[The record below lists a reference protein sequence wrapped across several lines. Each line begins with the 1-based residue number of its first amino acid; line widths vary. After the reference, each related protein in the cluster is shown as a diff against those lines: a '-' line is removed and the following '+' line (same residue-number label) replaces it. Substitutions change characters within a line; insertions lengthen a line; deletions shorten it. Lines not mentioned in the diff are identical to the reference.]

1 MAQKLLLIVGPTA
14 VGKTALAVE
23 LAQKFNGEVISG
35 DSMQIY
41 RGLDIGTAKVTP
53 AKCRASSIICLI

>member
-35 DSMQIY
+35 RSEEHTSELQS
-41 RGLDIGTAKVTP
+41 RE
-53 AKCRASSIICLI
+53 

>member
-14 VGKTALAVE
+14 VGKTTLAVE

-41 RGLDIGTAKVTP
+41 RGLDIGTAKVTQIG
-53 AKCRASSIICLI
+53 RASCRERV

>member
-14 VGKTALAVE
+14 VGKTTLAVE

-35 DSMQIY
+35 DSMLS
-41 RGLDIGTAKVTP
+41 RSRHWD
-53 AKCRASSIICLI
+53 S